1 MARVSSKS
9 IVRWFILLAV
19 CSVVGYASLR
29 YYERSETEPPATIGQ
44 EKAEKASVIP
54 TEAKVEEKSKATA
67 HQEKDQEKD
76 TSWIESTS
84 KALTDPN
91 VSARVQA
98 VLGLRKHPSPE
109 AINVLLNFLN
119 DKDSV
124 VVSEAIDTLG
134 FIGLNS
140 DTADLVYEILE
151 EKARDKSFALRG
163 QALITA
169 AMIGKDRLLPLVS
182 DLISEENDRAKDP
195 AVRAL
200 SLIGSPACVRHLEV
214 LLHKSDDPEI
224 RRNAFNIL
232 AKIDT
237 PEALDLLKEYVHSSN
252 DRDQAATALALSR
265 LNRPELNEMLADEIQ
280 EKGLEKD
287 ILRALA
293 TSPAAPSI
301 FGDLLQREDVEKE
314 QKVSWLKTLAKY
326 SSAYGPSERRRELKE
341 AVEPL
346 LDSPDATIQ
355 KEAIRA
361 IAGIGAEDTDKALIP
376 KLESKDPEVRKETA
390 FSLIGYVT
398 PKNYKALLD
407 LLWDDDQE
415 TRRIALMCIQ
425 QFVGES
431 DRETLEKARDHP
443 DELISKHVSILLDQV
458 LRKGHS
464 S

>member
-1 MARVSSKS
+1 M
-9 IVRWFILLAV
+9 
-19 CSVVGYASLR
+19 VVHKNTDKTS
-29 YYERSETEPPATIGQ
+29 PIPAEVISNDNGKAIED
-44 EKAEKASVIP
+44 EK
-54 TEAKVEEKSKATA
+54 
-67 HQEKDQEKD
+67 KD
-76 TSWIESTS
+76 TSWLESTS

-91 VSARVQA
+91 VSARVRA
-98 VLGLRKHPSPE
+98 VSDLRKHPSSE
-109 AINVLLNFLN
+109 TVYLLLNFLE
-119 DKDSV
+119 DKDSA

-163 QALITA
+163 QALVTA
-169 AMIGKDRLLPLVS
+169 AIIGKNRVLPVVS
-182 DLISEENDRAKDP
+182 DFMSEGNSHAKDL

-200 SLIGSPACVRHLEV
+200 SLIGSPACVPYIEA
-214 LLHKSDDPEI
+214 LLPQIDDPEI
-224 RRNAFNIL
+224 RRNSFNIL

-237 PEALDLLKEYVHSSN
+237 SEALGLLQEYVHSSN
-252 DRDQAATALALSR
+252 DRDQTASAFALSR
-265 LNRPELNEMLADEIQ
+265 LNSPELNEMLADEIQ
-280 EKGLEKD
+280 EKRLEKD
-287 ILRALA
+287 TLRALA
-293 TSPAAPSI
+293 TSPGAPSI
-301 FGDLLQREDVEKE
+301 FGDLLQRENAEKD

-326 SSAYGPSERRRELKE
+326 SSAYGPSERRTELKE

-361 IAGIGAEDTDKALIP
+361 MAGIGAEDTDKALIP

-415 TRRIALMCIQ
+415 TGRIALMCVE
-425 QFVGES
+425 QFVDES
-431 DRETLEKARDHP
+431 DRESLEKAKDHP
-443 DELISKHVSILLDQV
+443 DELISKHASILLDRV
-458 LRKGHS
+458 LAS
-464 S
+464 PVQ